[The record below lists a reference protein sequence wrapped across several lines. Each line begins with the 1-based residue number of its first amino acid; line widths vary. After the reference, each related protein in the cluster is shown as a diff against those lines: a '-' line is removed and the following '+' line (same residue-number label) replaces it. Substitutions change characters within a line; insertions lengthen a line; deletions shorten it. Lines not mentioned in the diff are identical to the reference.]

1 MLKQFVEYLLDLLN
15 TARDTRANK
24 EAITDLRKEL
34 DELARTMARFSFE
47 LRSLREEE
55 RHEREKLVLRVE
67 NALLRIERLLPPP
80 ADTKKRKER

>member
-24 EAITDLRKEL
+24 DAIADLREEV
-34 DELARTMARFSFE
+34 DQLASAVERISFE

-55 RHEREKLVLRVE
+55 RHEREKLLLQME
-67 NALLRIERLLPPP
+67 NAVLKIERQL
-80 ADTKKRKER
+80 AAAKEAKKLK

>member
-24 EAITDLRKEL
+24 DAIADLREEV
-34 DELARTMARFSFE
+34 DQLASAVERISFE

-55 RHEREKLVLRVE
+55 RHEREKLLLRME
-67 NALLRIERLLPPP
+67 NAMLKIERQL
-80 ADTKKRKER
+80 AAAKEAKKLK